1 MNRAHRAVLLVCAA
15 AAMLVPASCR
25 DRSVAGGPAGFMQD
39 RVLAR
44 LSSSQASCSAC
55 AGGADEPRAPQ
66 VASVRRGRADVLRM
80 RGGEDDNFDYYQ
92 ALGLERGCSAEDVR
106 KAYRK
111 QALKSHPDK
120 NPDNR
125 EQAEVQFKRVS
136 EAYEVLSNPHKRAM
150 YDQYGK
156 DGPRGGEEGFDFNF
170 RSAEEIFAEVFGGQN
185 PFEMLESA
193 FGSAL
198 GGMAGSST
206 SHGRRGGS
214 FFGDSL
220 VDDLF
225 GGMGGSMGM
234 GGFGARGESMSV
246 TTQTFVSPDG
256 RRVTRTTKQ
265 YADGRQETQEFVDG
279 VQRAS
284 SSSFLRGDGGGASS
298 VVRGRA
304 GGVVG
309 GLYSQKSSVK
319 FFYIVNVLG
328 HLLWRICVRRG

>member
-1 MNRAHRAVLLVCAA
+1 MIKWTTFLLKNVVRAEAMRVHRVVLLGCAVA
-15 AAMLVPASCR
+15 EMLVPACCR
-25 DRSVAGGPAGFMQD
+25 DAAGGPAGFMQD

-44 LSSSQASCSAC
+44 LSLSQPSCSAC
-55 AGGADEPRAPQ
+55 AGGAAWDAAPRAPL
-66 VASVRRGRADVLRM
+66 VRGHADVLRM
-80 RGGEDDNFDYYQ
+80 RGGDGDNFDYYQ

-111 QALKSHPDK
+111 QALKCHPDK

-136 EAYEVLSNPHKRAM
+136 EAYEVLSDPNKRAM

-156 DGPRGGEEGFDFNF
+156 DGPRGGDEGFDFNF

-185 PFEMLESA
+185 PFEMFESA

-198 GGMAGSST
+198 GGMAGSSM

-234 GGFGARGESMSV
+234 GGFGARGGSMSV
-246 TTQTFVSPDG
+246 TTQTFVGPDG
-256 RRVTRTTKQ
+256 RRVTRTNKR

-284 SSSFLRGDGGGASS
+284 SSSFLSFDGGGASS

-309 GLYSQKSSVK
+309 GLYSQKSSV
-319 FFYIVNVLG
+319 
-328 HLLWRICVRRG
+328 